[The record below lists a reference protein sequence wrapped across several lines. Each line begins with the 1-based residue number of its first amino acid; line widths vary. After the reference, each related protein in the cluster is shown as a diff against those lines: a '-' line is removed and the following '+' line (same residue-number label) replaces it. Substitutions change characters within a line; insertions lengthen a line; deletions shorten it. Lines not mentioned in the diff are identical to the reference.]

1 MSIFS
6 FGQTIRSSQR
16 LATIL
21 TVLAKHGF
29 GHLVV
34 SLRLERLVPFRQKL
48 SSKFPPK
55 PVTQDDIA
63 TVATRAAE
71 ALEDLGPTFIKL
83 GQSLAGRPDLLPVE
97 FQNAFRRLHDHVR
110 PFAFDEVQRVIR
122 HDLDHPVDELFTSFD
137 ETPFACGSIGQAHRA
152 VTHDGRRVVVKV
164 KRPGIERLI
173 MNDVS
178 LLRALAQ
185 LIDRHLPEL
194 RPYRPQMLVDEFAR
208 TLHRELDFVNEA
220 SVTARFYEAFA
231 QNENIQTPQVL
242 WQLSSHNVLT
252 LEQLEGVTVTP
263 TTDYEA
269 KGLDRKLLAQHLL
282 DAFFHQ
288 FFEMGTFHADP
299 HPGNLMAQAPGRW
312 GIIDFGQVGR
322 LDPGMRSKLAICL
335 ISAVNRELDLVIDI
349 LDDLGALPE
358 EIDYGRLRN
367 DLANLLDKYYGTPI
381 KRINISGV
389 FEEIVGLARDH
400 RIVLPRDFVLLG
412 KSLTNVGGVA
422 LMLDPDCAP
431 VEVIKPKLNRLLLE
445 RISPSRVASNLSVNA
460 YHVATIMQQGPQMF
474 RRFFRNLM
482 RGKMRL
488 VFRHDGLDNI
498 ITELDRSSNR
508 IAFSVITAAIILGSS
523 IILQARIGPS
533 VGHMIPW
540 IGSHLPSIG
549 EIPLLGLIGFVMA
562 AVSGTWVVISILR
575 SGRL

>member
-21 TVLAKHGF
+21 TVLARHGF

-34 SLRLERLVPFRQKL
+34 SMRLERLVPFRQKL
-48 SSKFPPK
+48 TSKFPPK
-55 PVTQDDIA
+55 PVGQDDIA

-71 ALEDLGPTFIKL
+71 AMEDLGPTFVKL

-97 FQNAFRRLHDHVR
+97 FQNAFRRLHDRVR
-110 PFAFDEVQRVIR
+110 PFAFDEVRRVVDQ
-122 HDLDHPVDELFTSFD
+122 DLGRPLGEAFTTFE
-137 ETPFACGSIGQAHRA
+137 ETPFACGSIAQAHRA
-152 VTHDGRRVVVKV
+152 VTTDGRKVVVKV
-164 KRPGIERLI
+164 KRPGIERI
-173 MNDVS
+173 IVNDVA
-178 LLRALAQ
+178 LLRTLAQ
-185 LIDRHLPEL
+185 LVDRHLPEL

-208 TLHRELDFVNEA
+208 TLHRELDFINEA
-220 SVTARFYEAFA
+220 SVTARFHEAFA
-231 QNENIQTPQVL
+231 SNENVQTPQVL
-242 WQLSSHNVLT
+242 WQLSSHNILT
-252 LEQLEGVTVTP
+252 LEQLSGTTVSP
-263 TTDYEA
+263 TTDYGA
-269 KGLDRKLLAQHLL
+269 AGLDRKLLATHLL

-288 FFEMGTFHADP
+288 FFEMGIFHADP
-299 HPGNLMAQAPGRW
+299 HPGNLLAQAPGRW

-322 LDPGMRSKLAICL
+322 LDPSMRSRLAICL
-335 ISAVNRELDLVIDI
+335 VSAVNRELDLVIDI

-358 EIDYGRLRN
+358 EIDYSRLRN
-367 DLANLLDKYYGTPI
+367 DLGNLLDKYYGTPI
-381 KRINISGV
+381 KRINIASV

-431 VEVIKPKLNRLLLE
+431 VEVIKPKLNKLMLE
-445 RISPSRVASNLSVNA
+445 RLSPGRIASNLSVNA
-460 YHVATIMQQGPQMF
+460 YHVASIMQQGPQMF

-488 VFRHDGLDNI
+488 VFRHDGLDAV

-533 VGHMIPW
+533 VGNLIPW
-540 IGSHLPSIG
+540 FAAHVPSVG
-549 EIPLLGLIGFVMA
+549 EIPLLGLVGFVMA